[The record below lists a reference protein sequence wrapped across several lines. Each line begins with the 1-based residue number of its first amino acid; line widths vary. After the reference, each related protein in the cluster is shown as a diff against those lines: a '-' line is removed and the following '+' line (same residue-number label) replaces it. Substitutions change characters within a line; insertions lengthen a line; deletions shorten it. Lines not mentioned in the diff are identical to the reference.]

1 MIDKLKGITVIRR
14 FTMQA
19 LGKELQG
26 ILKSINS
33 AKNKETLID
42 NKKKLNRIAN
52 SLKKDKKLYEQ
63 TRIYI
68 KYLYEK
74 IEKMLTGKDIIID

>member
-1 MIDKLKGITVIRR
+1 
-14 FTMQA
+14 MQD

-33 AKNKETLID
+33 TKDKESLIK
-42 NKKKLNRIAN
+42 NKKKLNRIAD
-52 SLKKDKKLYEQ
+52 SLKKDKGLYNK

-68 KYLYEK
+68 KYLAEK

>member
-1 MIDKLKGITVIRR
+1 
-14 FTMQA
+14 MQA